1 MNTPCSGGETSQ
13 PCYNGCFRSPF
24 LVSDSNKSQ
33 SSSVSVVFGSSHDL
47 EEATSYTLHPYTQFT
62 NHEVIPSLHDS
73 YANFTK
79 AYPPFGN
86 TSEVDRIRA
95 QEYPHLNLSNICFD
109 YTGHGLFSYV
119 QQQGFCPSTS
129 VASSSSC
136 PPPSA
141 SEPPFF
147 DISHKPVN
155 LHTQMLHGGQESE
168 LESRI
173 RERIMAFMNISEA
186 DYTMVFIANE
196 VSAFKLVAE
205 SFQFQSNGE
214 LLTVYDH
221 RSEALEAMIE
231 ACKAQGAH
239 ILSAEFC
246 WPNLGIKHKKLKK
259 MIMSKRDK
267 RKRGLFVFPLHSRV
281 TGAPYSYVWMSLAQE
296 NGWRVLVDACA
307 FAPKEM
313 DTLGLNIF
321 KPDFLICSFHKVY
334 GANPAGFG
342 CLFVKK
348 SSVSA
353 IKDSAKNPTSLGTIS
368 LFPAFRQTHELQ
380 EELQSETS
388 SPHEIEEVVS
398 VSPKQK
404 GSQSSSEIV
413 ELPPSIE
420 STPSRRGLSSV
431 NEIECRGLEHADSA
445 GLIQISCRAKYLIN
459 WLVNAMMSLQHPHD
473 PQTGVSLI
481 RIYGPNINA
490 HRGPAVAFNVFDW
503 KGEKVDPFVVQK
515 LADRNNIS
523 LSRAVLQKVRFFDK
537 NEEEREMGIESRV
550 CEVEGLGQCGNNH
563 VKTKRE
569 RNECGISVV
578 TAALGFLTNFEDVY
592 RLWAFLSRF
601 LDADFVEKERWRYM
615 ALNQTTIDI

>member
-1 MNTPCSGGETSQ
+1 MNTPCAGGETSK

-24 LVSDSNKSQ
+24 FVSDSNKSQ
-33 SSSVSVVFGSSHDL
+33 NSSVSVVFGSSHDL

-62 NHEVIPSLHDS
+62 NHEAIPSLQES

-119 QQQGFCPSTS
+119 QQQRFCPSTS

-141 SEPPFF
+141 LEPPFF

-155 LHTQMLHGGQESE
+155 LHSQILHGGQESE
-168 LESRI
+168 IESRI

-186 DYTMVFIANE
+186 DYTLVFIANE

-221 RSEALEAMIE
+221 RSEALDAMME

-246 WPNLGIKHKKLKK
+246 WPRLGIKYKKLKK

-296 NGWRVLVDACA
+296 NGWHVLVDACA

-313 DTLGLNIF
+313 DTLGLTMF

-334 GANPAGFG
+334 GENPSGFG

-353 IKDSAKNPTSLGTIS
+353 IKDSANNPTSLGIIS
-368 LFPAFRQTHELQ
+368 LLPAFRQTQDLQ

-388 SPHEIEEVVS
+388 PPHEIEVVS
-398 VSPKQK
+398 VS
-404 GSQSSSEIV
+404 EIV
-413 ELPPSIE
+413 ELQTSLE

-431 NEIECRGLEHADSA
+431 NEIECKGLEHADSV

-459 WLVNAMMSLQHPHD
+459 WLVNAMMSLQHPHH
-473 PQTGVSLI
+473 PQTGISLI

-503 KGEKVDPFVVQK
+503 KGEKVDPLIVQK

-523 LSRAVLQKVRFFDK
+523 LSSAVLQKIRFFDK

-550 CEVEGLGQCGNNH
+550 CETE
-563 VKTKRE
+563 RE